1 MLNNNGIVR
10 IGTTNH
16 KIGISERRISMKIS
30 LLEPIGIDAAL
41 MEELSAPLK
50 KMGHEFVYYT
60 DKTTDPEELY
70 RRACGSEIVMIANN
84 PLPDS
89 VIERCEGLKML
100 DVAFTGID
108 HVGQRACAEKGVMIC
123 NAAGYSN
130 EPVAEL
136 AVGMAINMLRKIN
149 ACDRVVREGKTMAS
163 AGLMGTELG
172 TKTVGII
179 GTGRIG
185 VMAARL
191 FRAFGCRVLGYSR
204 TEKEDAKAAG
214 IEYTTLEGLIKESDI
229 ISLHIPSTA
238 ETKGFFGKEQIALMK
253 RSAILINCARGAVV
267 DNAALAEALNNEEI
281 AGAAI
286 DVFDMEPPIPAD
298 YPLLNAK
305 NTLLT
310 PHVAFASKESMVRRA
325 HIVFDNLYAYL
336 EGKPINVVGTLRG

>member
-1 MLNNNGIVR
+1 
-10 IGTTNH
+10 
-16 KIGISERRISMKIS
+16 MKIS
-30 LLEPIGIDAAL
+30 LLEPIGIDKAL
-41 MEELSAPLK
+41 MDELSAPLIEK
-50 KMGHEFVYYT
+50 GHEFIFY
-60 DKTTDPEELY
+60 DNKTTDTEELY
-70 RRACGSEIVMIANN
+70 NRAKDSDIVMIANN

-89 VIERCEGLKML
+89 VIERCEKIKML

-108 HVGQRACAEKGVMIC
+108 HVGQKACKEKGVVIC

-130 EPVAEL
+130 ETVSEL
-136 AVGMAINMLRKIN
+136 AVGMAINLLRKVN
-149 ACDRVVREGKTMAS
+149 AGDKAVREGKTLAS

-185 VMAARL
+185 IMTAKL
-191 FRAFGCRVLGYSR
+191 FKAFGCRVIGYSR
-204 TEKEDAKAAG
+204 TKKEEAVQAG
-214 IEYTTLEGLIKESDI
+214 IEYTELDELLKISDI
-229 ISLHIPSTA
+229 VSLHVPSTA
-238 ETKGFFGKEQIALMK
+238 ETKGFLSRERIDLMK
-253 RSAILINCARGAVV
+253 QTAILINCARGAVV
-267 DNAALAEALNNEEI
+267 DNEALAEALNSDKI

-310 PHVAFASKESMVRRA
+310 PHVAFASKESMIRRA

-336 EGKPINVVGTLRG
+336 EGKPVNVVDIK

>member
-1 MLNNNGIVR
+1 
-10 IGTTNH
+10 
-16 KIGISERRISMKIS
+16 MKIS
-30 LLEPIGIDAAL
+30 LLEPIGIDKAL
-41 MEELSAPLK
+41 MDELSAPLIEK
-50 KMGHEFVYYT
+50 GHEFIFY
-60 DKTTDPEELY
+60 DNKTTDTEELY
-70 RRACGSEIVMIANN
+70 SRAKDSDIVMIANN

-89 VIERCEGLKML
+89 VIERCEKIKML

-108 HVGQRACAEKGVMIC
+108 HVGQKACKEKGVVIC

-130 EPVAEL
+130 ETVSEL
-136 AVGMAINMLRKIN
+136 AVGMAINLLRKVN
-149 ACDRVVREGKTMAS
+149 AGDKAVREGKTLAS

-185 VMAARL
+185 IMTAKL
-191 FRAFGCRVLGYSR
+191 FKAFGCRVLGYSR
-204 TEKEDAKAAG
+204 TKKEEAVQAG
-214 IEYTTLEGLIKESDI
+214 IEYTELDELLKISDI
-229 ISLHIPSTA
+229 VSLHVPSTA
-238 ETKGFFGKEQIALMK
+238 ETKGFLSRERIDLMK
-253 RSAILINCARGAVV
+253 QTAILINCARGAVV
-267 DNAALAEALNNEEI
+267 DNEALAEALNSDKI

-310 PHVAFASKESMVRRA
+310 PHVAFASKESMIRRA

-336 EGKPINVVGTLRG
+336 EGKPVNVVDIK